1 MSKFPRTN
9 VIRAVRLL
17 PEVVRVGTVP
27 SAEEEEREDR
37 VPSTSPS
44 VRESNELR
52 ELQDEVDRLSAFL
65 EDVRRENRDLAARV
79 SLSEKELAKEKDR
92 LEVERR
98 EMQAAQKAEYEAQ
111 RAKAAA
117 VGAEEGRRAGYAEG
131 VEQAR
136 REIALEYEKNVA
148 SLVSLLEQVHA
159 ALASRTD
166 ELAALAMPRLIRL
179 WELMLS
185 RMLHRE
191 AEVSEAAVLP
201 VLRSL
206 LERLS
211 DRDRILVYLNPEDV
225 EQTADRRDVFGDLLR
240 GVKHL
245 EFIPDANVEK
255 GSCIVETNLGIY
267 DARWRTQLE
276 QIHTEIEHLFIE
288 GRKNDDDK
296 G

>member
-1 MSKFPRTN
+1 M
-9 VIRAVRLL
+9 
-17 PEVVRVGTVP
+17 
-27 SAEEEEREDR
+27 
-37 VPSTSPS
+37 
-44 VRESNELR
+44 
-52 ELQDEVDRLSAFL
+52 
-65 EDVRRENRDLAARV
+65 
-79 SLSEKELAKEKDR
+79 
-92 LEVERR
+92 
-98 EMQAAQKAEYEAQ
+98 QKAEYESL

-117 VGAEEGRRAGYAEG
+117 EGAAEGREAGYSEG
-131 VEQAR
+131 LEEAR
-136 REIALEYEKNVA
+136 REIAQEYEKNVA
-148 SLVSLLEQVHA
+148 SLVSLLEHVHA
-159 ALASRTD
+159 SLASRTD

-191 AEVSEAAVLP
+191 AEISEGAVLP

-225 EQTADRRDVFGDLLR
+225 ERTAERRDVFGDLLR

-245 EFIPDANVEK
+245 EFISDANVEK

-288 GRKNDDDK
+288 GRKNDDDN